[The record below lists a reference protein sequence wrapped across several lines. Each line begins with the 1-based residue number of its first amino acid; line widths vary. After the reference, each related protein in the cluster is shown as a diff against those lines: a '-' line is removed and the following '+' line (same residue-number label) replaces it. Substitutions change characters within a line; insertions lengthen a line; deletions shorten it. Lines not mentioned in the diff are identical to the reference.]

1 MVDTQRS
8 MTKMANRKT
17 RGVVKYKSE
26 IVTKKIEDASETVQ
40 HPPVF
45 SEDSKWVISHW
56 NSYIDNNYGIIWY
69 IVYFRYLCLISGSNI
84 RVYSVE
90 SAEKIHT
97 LGNHA
102 ADVIGVSIKD
112 GRLVSCDTSGM
123 VIEWDINNGKALEV
137 RKTNL
142 FVIYIILKNNS
153 FVDFKDWDTFFIPAV
168 VIPQSWK
175 WQIFCQSPVRQT
187 GRPMDYWKE
196 IERKENYF

>member
-45 SEDSKWVISHW
+45 SEDSK
-56 NSYIDNNYGIIWY
+56 
-69 IVYFRYLCLISGSNI
+69 YLCLISGSNI

-123 VIEWDINNGKALEV
+123 VIEWDINNGKALETL
-137 RKTNL
+137 KIGIPSSYQLLSFHNPESDKY
-142 FVIYIILKNNS
+142 FVKALSDKQGDLWIIGKKLK
-153 FVDFKDWDTFFIPAV
+153 
-168 VIPQSWK
+168 
-175 WQIFCQSPVRQT
+175 
-187 GRPMDYWKE
+187 
-196 IERKENYF
+196 ERKIISNINCCAHSIAFGCKSVDSLIVAALREDSVIVKDLRSNVDKKYI